1 MTSGAELIR
10 KVKEQIEEVDPK
22 DVFELQQNG
31 NGAVI
36 VDVREQHEFE
46 EAHLPGAVHV
56 PRGHLE
62 SRIEGAVSDRS
73 QPVILYCA
81 SGNRSAFAAHT
92 MTELMGYED
101 VASMRGTCTAPGR
114 WASSNS
120 CCSRTSTITGG
131 RVPFPFES
139 RSWTSLGSTSRIWSL
154 IVRRT
159 SAPEAITSQ
168 RIAPGRPCERPGEDP
183 DLDFQCGSS
192 GGSHLLIEASS
203 TVSGSRLPADM
214 GWRPHLSNL
223 GALRS
228 MDRPRMTRRDD
239 SLIGQIVAANVV
251 LFALTLLAASIAAG
265 LDLGSS
271 SERWEFMILALAI
284 VLTLC
289 TNLWMLQR
297 RFRPLEHLID
307 EIEAIDPSEPA
318 PLELRRKNPV
328 EEIERLSAS
337 FHGLLQRIEEERRRS
352 GQLAMRAQEEER
364 RRLARDLH
372 DEVNQALTAILL
384 RLEALAQETPPER
397 EPEVAELKRLVN
409 QAMDGLLNLAR
420 QLRPSA
426 LDDHGL
432 VPAVETQLKRF
443 SSRTGIEV
451 RLDTRG
457 EPDELPEVV
466 QTAIYRVAQEALTN
480 VTRHAGATVVELDL
494 GEHEGA
500 AELRVR
506 DDGDGFDPAV
516 VAQAASEE
524 ATGGLGLVGMAERA
538 RLVGGELDVRSAP
551 GGGTS
556 ITLRVPG

>member
-1 MTSGAELIR
+1 
-10 KVKEQIEEVDPK
+10 
-22 DVFELQQNG
+22 
-31 NGAVI
+31 
-36 VDVREQHEFE
+36 
-46 EAHLPGAVHV
+46 
-56 PRGHLE
+56 
-62 SRIEGAVSDRS
+62 
-73 QPVILYCA
+73 
-81 SGNRSAFAAHT
+81 
-92 MTELMGYED
+92 
-101 VASMRGTCTAPGR
+101 
-114 WASSNS
+114 
-120 CCSRTSTITGG
+120 
-131 RVPFPFES
+131 
-139 RSWTSLGSTSRIWSL
+139 
-154 IVRRT
+154 
-159 SAPEAITSQ
+159 
-168 RIAPGRPCERPGEDP
+168 
-183 DLDFQCGSS
+183 
-192 GGSHLLIEASS
+192 
-203 TVSGSRLPADM
+203 
-214 GWRPHLSNL
+214 
-223 GALRS
+223 
-228 MDRPRMTRRDD
+228 MTRRDD

-307 EIEAIDPSEPA
+307 EIEAIDPSKPA
-318 PLELRRKNPV
+318 PLELRRQNPV

-337 FHGLLQRIEEERRRS
+337 FHGLLQRIEDERRRS

-409 QAMDGLLNLAR
+409 QAMDELLNLAR

-457 EPDELPEVV
+457 DPDLLPEVV

-494 GEHEGA
+494 GENEGA

-516 VAQAASEE
+516 VTRAASDG
-524 ATGGLGLVGMAERA
+524 AAGGLGLVGMAERA